1 MPRTKP
7 TIAVAK
13 KKAPVTDEPAKPAPE
28 KPKATAKPI
37 ESDTKKKKDKP
48 LSVSMKSS
56 SKKPKES
63 PSKSKPKKEPKPKK
77 DPNAPKRPPSSYLF
91 FCSDKRAEVKEEL
104 GAEAKLTDVTR
115 ALAEKWKETSTEEKK
130 KYEDQ
135 AKAAK
140 EKYQEDLKAYEA
152 SKMEREE

>member
-28 KPKATAKPI
+28 KPIKSEDVKREKNHLA
-37 ESDTKKKKDKP
+37 
-48 LSVSMKSS
+48 VSMKTS

-63 PSKSKPKKEPKPKK
+63 AKPSKSKPKNEPKPKKK